1 MDDALVA
8 RVLDRVEKSLDE
20 IVDASVERFFSQVP
34 AYPASQDPNLRE
46 DVALHTRVVYQLV
59 LATMRERRPAQ
70 PDDFAMT
77 VQQATKRVRQG
88 IGLPDFLRAFRI
100 GQVTL
105 WEAIVEATSAEPE
118 AWQFAVEA
126 ATHLMQLIEVGSSVA
141 AASYLSAQQLEL
153 AEGDRVRRDLVE
165 DLVAGREI
173 QGEPKLALA
182 VECGLEPGTSVLVVL
197 AVPAA
202 PLRTGQSLRAAL
214 STVRSTVGADQRG
227 LAIIRQDQIVAVLP
241 VTGDGASVLQGL
253 ERAHRSVSRL
263 GIDLVVGASTVHS
276 GLSGVPEAY
285 REAVIAREALAGGQ
299 GIKALSTL
307 SVVDYMVLREDT
319 TAHRLIR
326 PELRQFIEE
335 DLARDGV
342 LIQTLMEYVAS
353 DLNAKIAAAK
363 LHVHV
368 NTAYYRLERIAER
381 TGFDLRSFADLEEL
395 LVAVRLMAGK
405 TAIMRTH
412 SPP

>member
-1 MDDALVA
+1 LVDDALVA
-8 RVLDRVEKSLDE
+8 RVLDRVEQGLDE
-20 IVDASVERFFSQVP
+20 IVETSVERFFGQVP
-34 AYPASQDPNLRE
+34 AYPASPDPNLRD
-46 DVALHTRVVYQLV
+46 DVALHARVVYELV
-59 LATMRERRPAQ
+59 LATMRERRAAQ

-88 IGLPDFLRAFRI
+88 IGLSDFLRAFRI

-118 AWQFAVEA
+118 TWQVAVAA
-126 ATHLMQLIEVGSSVA
+126 ATHLMQVIEVGSSVA
-141 AASYLSAQQLEL
+141 AASYLRAQQLEL

-165 DLVAGREI
+165 DLVAGRDI
-173 QGEPKLALA
+173 RGEPKRALA
-182 VECGLEPGTSVLVVL
+182 VECGLESGTPVLVVL

-202 PLRTGQSLRAAL
+202 PLRPGQSLRSAL
-214 STVRSTVGADQRG
+214 STVRSAVGADQRG

-241 VTGDGASVLQGL
+241 VTGDGGSVLRGL

-276 GLSGVPEAY
+276 GLSGVPEAH
-285 REAVIAREALAGGQ
+285 REAVIAREALAGAP
-299 GIKALSTL
+299 GIKALSSL
-307 SVVDYMVLREDT
+307 SVVDYMLLREDT

-342 LIQTLMEYVAS
+342 LIRTLMEYLAN
-353 DLNAKIAAAK
+353 DLNAKIAAEK

-395 LVAVRLMAGK
+395 LIAVRLMAGK
-405 TAIMRTH
+405 ADR
-412 SPP
+412 SPV

>member
-1 MDDALVA
+1 MDSVLAA
-8 RVLDRVEKSLDE
+8 RVLDRVEQRLDE
-20 IVDASVERFFSQVP
+20 IVEISVERFFGQVP
-34 AYPASQDPNLRE
+34 AYPASPDPNLRA
-46 DVALHTRVVYQLV
+46 DVARHARAVYELV
-59 LATMRERRPAQ
+59 LATFRERRPAQ
-70 PDDFAMT
+70 TEDFAIT

-88 IGLPDFLRAFRI
+88 IGLSDFLRAFRI

-105 WEAIVEATSAEPE
+105 WEAIVEATSAERE
-118 AWQFAVEA
+118 TWQVAVEA
-126 ATHLMQLIEVGSSVA
+126 ATHLMQVIEVGSSVA
-141 AASYLSAQQLEL
+141 AASYLRAQQLEL
-153 AEGDRVRRDLVE
+153 AEDDRVRRDLVE

-173 QGEPKLALA
+173 QGEPKRALAL
-182 VECGLEPGTSVLVVL
+182 ECGLEPGTPVLVVL

-202 PLRTGQSLRAAL
+202 PLRPGQSLRAAL

-241 VTGDGASVLQGL
+241 VTGNGASVLGGL

-263 GIDLVVGASTVHS
+263 GIELVVGASTVHV

-285 REAVIAREALAGGQ
+285 REAVIAREALAGAP

-307 SVVDYMVLREDT
+307 SVVDYMVLREDS
-319 TAHRLIR
+319 TARRLIR

-395 LVAVRLMAGK
+395 LIAVRLMAGK
-405 TAIMRTH
+405 TERPRA
-412 SPP
+412 